1 MQVHYPS
8 VTKRRDDSMSKQEIR
23 KEKETSLVVGFNA
36 RPIAASAKVSGFN
49 VLAVDYWGDTDLAG
63 SAEDIETVLKQS
75 SGERPRRELSRP
87 ASELL
92 VECAETISA
101 RHPGKISFV
110 LVGSG
115 LDDRSDLWKRLG
127 EIAPVLGNSTRTLEI
142 VRNRSTL
149 YQTASELGVPSP
161 MTKVCSSLDETLDA
175 AEKIGY
181 PVVLKPSGG
190 GGGVGIKLSANKSIL
205 RDLYLNEWKAN
216 FGDTVFVQEYIRGQ
230 NVSASII
237 GDGEK
242 SIVVTVNEQLIGLKE
257 LGARMPFIWCGNI
270 VPLQRSKDDKSSR
283 RIASAAKALGTQ
295 LKLIGSNGFDFI
307 LRDQDKAPVII
318 ECNPRF
324 QGTLECVEM
333 ATGINVVAEH
343 VKACRGKMK
352 IRFPEARRCVTKMI
366 PFAKA
371 KCVMGD
377 LHGILGVRDVS
388 PTGIVLEQG
397 DPICTVHRA
406 GETKQRSIQ
415 KAKES
420 VRKVYLRLTPEGASA
435 P

>member
-1 MQVHYPS
+1 
-8 VTKRRDDSMSKQEIR
+8 MSKQKIR

-36 RPIAASAKVSGFN
+36 RPIAASAKVGGFN

-63 SAEDIETVLKQS
+63 SADDIETVLKQS

-101 RHPGKISFV
+101 RHSGRISFV

-115 LDDRSDLWKRLG
+115 LDDRPELWRKLS

-142 VRNRSTL
+142 VRNRSRL
-149 YQTASELGVPSP
+149 YEAASKVGVSSP
-161 MTKVCSSLDETLDA
+161 MTIVCSSLNESLDA
-175 AEKIGY
+175 AGKIGY

-190 GGGVGIKLSANKSIL
+190 GGGVGIRLATNESIL
-205 RDLYLNEWKAN
+205 RYLYLNEWKAN
-216 FGDTVFVQEYIRGQ
+216 FGDTVFVQEYVRGQ

-270 VPLQRSKDDKSSR
+270 VPLQRSRHDESTK
-283 RIASAAKALGTQ
+283 RIASAAKALGTE
-295 LKLIGSNGFDFI
+295 LKLVGSNGFDFI
-307 LRDQDKAPVII
+307 LRDQDKVPVII

-343 VKACRGKMK
+343 VKACRGKMEV
-352 IRFPEARRCVTKMI
+352 RFPEARRYVTKMI

-371 KCVMGD
+371 KCLMSD
-377 LHGILGVRDVS
+377 LHGIPGVRDLS
-388 PTGIVLEQG
+388 PAGIILEQG
-397 DPICTVHRA
+397 DPICTVHMVGNTKQQSIRKA
-406 GETKQRSIQ
+406 GES
-415 KAKES
+415 AK
-420 VRKVYLRLTPEGASA
+420 KIYNRLTLIEASV